1 MHCEQ
6 QEIKQKALYLRLKME
21 QQLFL
26 HGAATYPKFLL
37 CPEERTGI
45 DTNEIDDFSEKKNLC
60 LQKKKKPTCPTTY
73 TSYSACLRVLKIGQK
88 HLKTVWWVSEGRDIK
103 VVEKYCGENGFRYLQ
118 EGEMYQRSRPIC
130 LGTPW
135 VHPSALEKRW
145 RQNGRQEWCVE
156 GYQNLK
162 MMSWAT
168 DLTIMAS

>member
-60 LQKKKKPTCPTTY
+60 LQKKKNLLVQQRT
-73 TSYSACLRVLKIGQK
+73 
-88 HLKTVWWVSEGRDIK
+88 HLILLV
-103 VVEKYCGENGFRYLQ
+103 Y
-118 EGEMYQRSRPIC
+118 
-130 LGTPW
+130 
-135 VHPSALEKRW
+135 
-145 RQNGRQEWCVE
+145 
-156 GYQNLK
+156 GY
-162 MMSWAT
+162 
-168 DLTIMAS
+168 